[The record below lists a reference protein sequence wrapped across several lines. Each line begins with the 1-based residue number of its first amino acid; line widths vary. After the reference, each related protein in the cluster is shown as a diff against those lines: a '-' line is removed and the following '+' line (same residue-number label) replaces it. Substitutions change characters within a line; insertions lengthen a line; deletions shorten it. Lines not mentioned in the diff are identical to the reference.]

1 MKKSRALWAFVM
13 FLSLDILVFRLPV
26 YSQFVKPQSYTGALV
41 QRCQLASEKEAT
53 KLPLVA
59 FVGDS
64 RMREGFSQKYFD
76 ERAIRQ
82 SMSVRAAQLAV
93 TGSTLRVWYYLLKHV
108 DPDCRAFKLI
118 VIGLPSYF
126 DEDYSNDLANNK
138 LDLQLTLPTLKA
150 IDTPEFVG
158 SFEDCS
164 LRNEVLLTAVL
175 KSYGY
180 RRDVK
185 DLVVNICDRLAE
197 RDDSDKY
204 WEQRD
209 YLYDGNKKSL
219 AGISIRDHKEL
230 LNVPSHLIPMKVDR
244 LKMAVFPGP
253 NHPDFWKWH
262 YLEYWLNRFAQ
273 RYEGSATKLVIVC
286 IPNSPLPVQRG
297 RPRRND
303 AISDMAKYPNVCV
316 LPEDMFSTL
325 NKPEYFWD
333 DIHLNVRGRSSFTK
347 MLSEKLLDSPLLAA
361 RTNSNGMSY

>member
-1 MKKSRALWAFVM
+1 MKKSKALWAFVL
-13 FLSLDILVFRLPV
+13 FLSMDVLVFRLPV
-26 YSQFVKPQSYTGALV
+26 YSQFVKPHSYTGALV
-41 QRCQLASEKEAT
+41 QRCQLAREKEQT
-53 KLPLVA
+53 NLPLVA

-76 ERAIRQ
+76 EEAIRQ
-82 SMSVRAAQLAV
+82 SLPVRAAQLAV

-118 VIGLPSYF
+118 VIGLPSFY
-126 DEDYSNDLANNK
+126 DEDYSTDLANNM

-150 IDTPEFVG
+150 VDTPDFVG
-158 SFEDCS
+158 SFEDKS
-164 LRNEVLLTAVL
+164 LRNEVLLAAVL

-185 DLVVNICDRLAE
+185 DFVLNTFDRLAE

-209 YLYDGNKKSL
+209 YLYEGDKKSL

-230 LNVPSHLIPMKVDR
+230 INVPSHLSPMKLDR
-244 LKMAVFPGP
+244 LKEVTFPGP

-262 YLEYWLNRFAQ
+262 YLEYWLNRLAR

-286 IPNSPLPVQRG
+286 VPNKPLPVQRN
-297 RPRRND
+297 RPHRDD
-303 AISDMAKYPNVCV
+303 AISEMAKYPNVCV
-316 LPEDMFSTL
+316 FPEDMFASL

-333 DIHLNVRGRSSFTK
+333 DIHLNVKGRSSFTK

-361 RTNSNGMSY
+361 RTSSNGLSF